1 MDDSNAQL
9 QREVQHL
16 RVEVRRLR
24 SGMRFIVG
32 FVFGLLIF
40 LLANIVS
47 HFSQMR
53 IGATDQV
60 LVYGFPLP
68 VWIEGGLPRID
79 GELNYFAVW
88 ADIAIALLCGTVV
101 GVLFVR
107 RARHDIAA
115 SNRSSHDTA
124 FVL

>member
-1 MDDSNAQL
+1 MDEPNTQL
-9 QREVQHL
+9 QREVQGL

-24 SGMRFIVG
+24 SKMRFMVG

-40 LLANIVS
+40 LLANVVS

-60 LVYGFPLP
+60 RVYGFPIP

-79 GELNYFAVW
+79 GELNCFAVW
-88 ADIAIALLCGTVV
+88 ADIAIAVSCGTVA
-101 GVLFVR
+101 GISLVR
-107 RARHDIAA
+107 SARRDIAA
-115 SNRSSHDTA
+115 
-124 FVL
+124 